1 MSKIDNLIQ
10 SAIQQLHFKRK
21 QKGLNQKELADLVG
35 CSDKSISNFES
46 LKTTPSLELL
56 KKLCKVL
63 EIDL

>member
-1 MSKIDNLIQ
+1 MSKVDNLIN

-46 LKTTPSLELL
+46 LKTTPSLDLL

-63 EIDL
+63 EIDI